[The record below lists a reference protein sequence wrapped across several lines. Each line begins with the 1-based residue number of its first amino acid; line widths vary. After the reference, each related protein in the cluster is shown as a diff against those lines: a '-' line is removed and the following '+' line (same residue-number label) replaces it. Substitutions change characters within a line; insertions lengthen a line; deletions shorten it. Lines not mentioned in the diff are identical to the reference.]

1 LADNSFS
8 VLSTDGDAIDMAQ
21 LWTLI
26 FVTILATAFGLAAWY
41 DREEAKRRARRNTD
55 VEKRESAGD

>member
-1 LADNSFS
+1 
-8 VLSTDGDAIDMAQ
+8 MAQ